1 MDRTPGAARSE
12 DPDAAR
18 WAARSE
24 DPDAARWAARSE
36 NPGAAPLRATRNA
49 GSDYWLGI
57 VQSLGT
63 MWIQV

>member
-1 MDRTPGAARSE
+1 MDRTPG
-12 DPDAAR
+12 
-18 WAARSE
+18 AARSE